1 MKSRALKFK
10 LLCGLEGCIPL
21 DPTDLSEVD
30 SAAEFISIIDKFRT
44 GIRRFNDRNP
54 MIKWSSSHSFREYT
68 TLNDIIHDIVN
79 SRRYM
84 NFPNVDS
91 SDYDQVFE
99 LDFTTESIT
108 LYSEERYVVSDDA
121 PLTPVKHAELGTMHI
136 NAMFSNWKELFYPGM
151 EEDSWVTA
159 MDKEDE
165 DFDESDIE
173 IINEEESLYDYM
185 RPKMKDQLGDKQM
198 ELWDLL
204 MSNIED
210 TDLPENC
217 TFKINYS
224 GSGDSGDIDSF
235 NICYD
240 KGGSYV
246 SGRIE
251 SHFVGDTTTEMYSLA
266 WRVIDEE
273 EPGFV
278 NNDGGYGEIV
288 ISATKFSWEHY
299 NYFTE
304 TNQTIAMDV
313 DLEDKGIEIIHPLP
327 DDVEEALSAS
337 APETKAEVTLGD
349 IVAEH
354 HLDIKKMLEDA
365 HVERLIY
372 KSGSDFDFDKKPDFD
387 QKPPEL
393 PF

>member
-54 MIKWSSSHSFREYT
+54 SITWSPSFPLREDT

-79 SRRYM
+79 SRKYM

-91 SDYDQVFE
+91 NDYCQVFE

-108 LYSEERYVVSDDA
+108 LYSEERVVISDDA
-121 PLTPVKHAELGTMHI
+121 PVTRVKHVELGTMHI
-136 NAMFSNWKELFYPGM
+136 NAMFSNWKELFYSGIEEHDIDVWKDHED
-151 EEDSWVTA
+151 EED
-159 MDKEDE
+159 E
-165 DFDESDIE
+165 IE
-173 IINEEESLYDYM
+173 FIDEEESLYDYM

-204 MSNIED
+204 ISNIENAN
-210 TDLPENC
+210 LPENS

-235 NICYD
+235 TVHYNN
-240 KGGSYV
+240 KEGNYV
-246 SGRIE
+246 SDRIE
-251 SHFVGDTTTEMYSLA
+251 SHFNPDTYNAMYSLA

-278 NNDGGYGEIV
+278 NNDGGYGEMV
-288 ISATKFSWEHY
+288 ISASKFSWEHH
-299 NYFTE
+299 NYFVE
-304 TNQTIAMDV
+304 SNQTVAMYV
-313 DLEDKGIEIIHPLP
+313 DFSEDEGKLPSEIE
-327 DDVEEALSAS
+327 ESMEAT
-337 APETKAEVTLGD
+337 APETKSDITL
-349 IVAEH
+349 
-354 HLDIKKMLEDA
+354 LDIIKKYNHEAIEFATDLTSEA
-365 HVERLIY
+365 
-372 KSGSDFDFDKKPDFD
+372 KGSDFDIDKKPDFD
-387 QKPPEL
+387 QKPPDIL
-393 PF
+393 F

>member
-21 DPTDLSEVD
+21 DPTDLSEVG
-30 SAAEFISIIDKFRT
+30 SAQEFIDIVDKFRT

-54 MIKWSSSHSFREYT
+54 MITWNPSPALREDT

-79 SRRYM
+79 SRKFM

-91 SDYDQVFE
+91 SDYCQVFQ

-108 LYSEERYVVSDDA
+108 LYSEERFVVSDDA
-121 PLTPVKHAELGTMHI
+121 PLTRVNHEELGTMHI
-136 NAMFSNWKELFYPGM
+136 NAMFSNWKDLFYPGM
-151 EEDSWVTA
+151 EEDDSWVTA
-159 MDKEDE
+159 MEKEDE
-165 DFDESDIE
+165 DFEESDIE

-185 RPKMKDQLGDKQM
+185 RPKMKDQIGDKQM

-210 TDLPENC
+210 TDLPEKC

-235 NICYD
+235 NVYYD
-240 KGGSYV
+240 KEGSYV
-246 SGRIE
+246 SSRIE
-251 SHFVGDTTTEMYSLA
+251 SHFDSDTSNAMYSLA

-278 NNDGGYGEIV
+278 NNDGGYGEMV
-288 ISATKFSWEHY
+288 ISASKFSWEHY

-313 DLEDKGIEIIHPLP
+313 DFSEDEGKLPSEI
-327 DDVEEALSAS
+327 EEAMEATT
-337 APETKAEVTLGD
+337 PGTKPEVTLGD